1 MGNINAEWK
10 PIPSTTDPGVVA
22 NARFAVSEYDKEK
35 GRHLVFVNV
44 VEGNYTRGASGN
56 IYYQLIVKAK
66 DDRFGTSNNYN
77 TVVRDYL
84 DGRRDLIGF
93 W

>member
-1 MGNINAEWK
+1 MMCHRDLLAVLALLLPLIALVVGNINAEWK

-22 NARFAVSEYDKEK
+22 NAQFA
-35 GRHLVFVNV
+35 
-44 VEGNYTRGASGN
+44 
-56 IYYQLIVKAK
+56 LIVKAK